1 MFSEKSVKVALASR
15 FESHDVF
22 KLETQAVSQTMPR
35 IAVLSNIYHAN
46 YYNLIIAVLV
56 ERS

>member
-1 MFSEKSVKVALASR
+1 MKAALASR

-46 YYNLIIAVLV
+46 YNHLIIAVLV
-56 ERS
+56 ETS